1 MPRTSQVKPI
11 SVRKEQIRQR
21 TLASSSMDNLP
32 IWEGEKSVQCRV
44 IKIPLDHLLFRLR
57 NGRTVDAQE
66 HAVATKAI
74 FSYPE
79 DGTESSPCN
88 LETFKSENEGSQD
101 SQDHQFELLVNEA
114 KKASGRVG
122 AKNLIDIL
130 KADGYQNT
138 DRPVI
143 TPEGVLINGNCR
155 VATIEYL
162 LQKKIP
168 IKNIDSKNP
177 MIEVKVVPTPPTG
190 ESSIEELERQLQL
203 GDVGRLE
210 YNWIQITTDMR
221 KKKREFGNNEAALK
235 RVHAL
240 YSHLEL
246 YSKFNEMKI
255 WLEARALLDSTL
267 KAMGREGQA
276 YGLNP
281 PQFLFKSAIIVQN
294 RAKKDGW
301 NNPQNINALRAIVE
315 VMMQVSIENKAEKEL
330 RYDLAEIKNEDDLN
344 QMLKSLTE
352 AGLTDVEIVEKID
365 PITNKKKT
373 TKKVKTNKKPS
384 ADEIKK
390 AAKAIRKS
398 ASDIKESHDDKDLE
412 NKPKKKLEEIQ
423 NNLGYYS
430 TAMDKAKANSISVDT
445 EELKSQFNSILETIN
460 SELAK
465 L

>member
-1 MPRTSQVKPI
+1 MPRISEVKPVA
-11 SVRKEQIRQR
+11 VRKEQIRQR
-21 TLASSSMDNLP
+21 ALASTSMDNLP

-74 FSYPE
+74 FSYL

-88 LETFKSENEGSQD
+88 PETFKSENEGAQD
-101 SQDHQFELLVNEA
+101 SQDHQYELLIKEA

-122 AKNLIDIL
+122 ARNLIDIL
-130 KADGYQNT
+130 KSDGYQNT

-143 TPEGVLINGNCR
+143 TPEGVLVNGNCR

-162 LQKKIP
+162 LQQKEP

-190 ESSIEELERQLQL
+190 ESTIEELERQLQL

-210 YNWIQITTDMR
+210 YNWIQITTDMK

-235 RVHAL
+235 KVHAL
-240 YSHLEL
+240 YSHLSDYKSL
-246 YSKFNEMKI
+246 KDMKI

-267 KAMGREGQA
+267 KAMDREGEA

-281 PQFLFKSAIIVQN
+281 PQFLFKAAILVQN
-294 RAKKDGW
+294 KAKKDGW
-301 NNPQNINALRAIVE
+301 HNPENINTLRAIVE
-315 VMMQVSIENKAEKEL
+315 VMMQISIGKKAEREL

-384 ADEIKK
+384 ADEIEK

-412 NKPKKKLEEIQ
+412 NKPKKKLEEIL
-423 NNLGYYS
+423 NNLRYYS

-445 EELKSQFNSILETIN
+445 EELKSQLNSILEKIN

>member
-1 MPRTSQVKPI
+1 MPRISEVKPVA
-11 SVRKEQIRQR
+11 VRKEQIRQR
-21 TLASSSMDNLP
+21 ALASTSMDNLP

-74 FSYPE
+74 FSYL

-88 LETFKSENEGSQD
+88 PETFKSENEGAQD
-101 SQDHQFELLVNEA
+101 SQDHQYELLIKEA

-122 AKNLIDIL
+122 ARNLIDIL
-130 KADGYQNT
+130 KSDGYQNT

-143 TPEGVLINGNCR
+143 TPEGVLVNGNCR

-162 LQKKIP
+162 LQQKKP

-190 ESSIEELERQLQL
+190 ESTIEELERQLQL

-235 RVHAL
+235 KVHAL
-240 YSHLEL
+240 YSHLSDYKSL
-246 YSKFNEMKI
+246 KDMKI

-267 KAMGREGQA
+267 KAMDREGEA

-281 PQFLFKSAIIVQN
+281 PQFLFKAAILVQN
-294 RAKKDGW
+294 KAKKDGW
-301 NNPQNINALRAIVE
+301 HKPENINTLRAIVE
-315 VMMQVSIENKAEKEL
+315 VMMQISIGKKAEREL
-330 RYDLAEIKNEDDLN
+330 RYDLAEIKKEDDLN

-384 ADEIKK
+384 VDEIEK

-412 NKPKKKLEEIQ
+412 NKPKKKLEEIL
-423 NNLGYYS
+423 NNLRYYS

-445 EELKSQFNSILETIN
+445 EELKSQFSSILEKIN